1 MRIGELAAAAGVTTK
16 AIRFYERVGLLAAPE
31 RTPGGYRDYDGEA
44 VSRLSFI
51 RAGQSAGLT
60 LGELREVV
68 ALRDRGEVPC
78 SHVVGLLETKAL
90 EIDRRITE
98 LGSLRREIEVL
109 RRRASRLDPQACH
122 PSKVCH
128 IIASPE

>member
-1 MRIGELAAAAGVTTK
+1 MRIGELAEVAGVTTK
-16 AIRFYERVGLLAAPE
+16 AIRFYEQVGLLGAPE
-31 RTPGGYRDYDGEA
+31 RTPAGYRDYDQDA
-44 VSRLSFI
+44 LDRLSFI

-78 SHVVGLLETKAL
+78 AHVAGLLDTKVA

-98 LGSLRREIEVL
+98 LGLLRQEIELL
-109 RRRASRLDPQACH
+109 RRRACHLDPEDCLPH
-122 PSKVCH
+122 RVCH
-128 IIASPE
+128 IITSTH